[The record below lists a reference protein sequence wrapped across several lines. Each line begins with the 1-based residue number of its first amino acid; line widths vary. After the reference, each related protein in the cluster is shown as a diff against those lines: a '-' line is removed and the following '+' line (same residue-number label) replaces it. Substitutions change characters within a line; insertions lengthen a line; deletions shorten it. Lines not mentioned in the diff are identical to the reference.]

1 MLFFFNRL
9 HSLWNTHRKYFNIS
23 PRFVCKY
30 QEMHFLALADNSPSS
45 TLPSCDTFTQGSHL
59 SRRMLAKASL
69 CKACPMDIVLKV
81 IYLLNI
87 IRPAPCNVFSFIFPF
102 GKRKTKMSSLPA
114 KCNFCNY
121 RISSLDTFFFFHL
134 HVLQVASRM

>member
-1 MLFFFNRL
+1 
-9 HSLWNTHRKYFNIS
+9 
-23 PRFVCKY
+23 
-30 QEMHFLALADNSPSS
+30 MHFLALADNSPSS

-59 SRRMLAKASL
+59 SRCMLARASL

-87 IRPAPCNVFSFIFPF
+87 IRPAPCNVFSFIFLF

-121 RISSLDTFFFFHL
+121 RISSLDTFFFFPFACFTSCFPNVTSYSTARPVSCAL
-134 HVLQVASRM
+134 ILIN